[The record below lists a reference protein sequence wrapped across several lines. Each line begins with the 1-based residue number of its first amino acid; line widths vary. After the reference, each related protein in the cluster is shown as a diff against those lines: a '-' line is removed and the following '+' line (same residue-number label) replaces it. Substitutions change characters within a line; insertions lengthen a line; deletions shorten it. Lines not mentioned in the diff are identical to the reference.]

1 MNLEGYAMELKDRL
15 KDLRVSRGYSQ
26 KDLAQKIDELKKDP
40 GETNTY
46 VQTIS
51 SWENGREPNL
61 DSLKKLSKVYDVTTD
76 YLLGLTE
83 EQSTVDLN
91 YAEKSL
97 LSLSDLKV
105 RLSDYSPMLQERLI
119 HNVSAYYNS
128 IKPLSTY
135 GGATLK
141 WGPLDIAKIYA
152 LSEIVGMLEGILD
165 AQAILNEL
173 EVEDPEIEK
182 GVKRLFLDNIRG
194 SFTVMQDTYFK
205 YLEVCSGFRDPVD
218 FVTSSTTIIKNQVL
232 SPENEELLKKV
243 T

>member
-1 MNLEGYAMELKDRL
+1 MELKDRL

-26 KDLAQKIDELKKDP
+26 KDLAQKLDELKRDP
-40 GETNTY
+40 GDTNTY

-61 DSLKKLSKVYDVTTD
+61 DSLKKLAKVYDVTTD
-76 YLLGLTE
+76 YLLGLSE
-83 EQSTVDLN
+83 EQSTVELK

-105 RLSDYSPMLQERLI
+105 RLSDYSPAIQERLI

-135 GGATLK
+135 GGSTLK

-165 AQAILNEL
+165 AHAIVNEI
-173 EVEDPEIEK
+173 EAEDPEIVK
-182 GVKRLFLDNIRG
+182 GVQRIFLDSIRG
-194 SFTVMQDTYFK
+194 SFAVMQDTYFK
-205 YLEVCSGFRDPVD
+205 YLEACSGFRDPID
-218 FVTSSTTIIKNQVL
+218 FVTSETTIFKNPIFTQD
-232 SPENEELLKKV
+232 NEELLKKI